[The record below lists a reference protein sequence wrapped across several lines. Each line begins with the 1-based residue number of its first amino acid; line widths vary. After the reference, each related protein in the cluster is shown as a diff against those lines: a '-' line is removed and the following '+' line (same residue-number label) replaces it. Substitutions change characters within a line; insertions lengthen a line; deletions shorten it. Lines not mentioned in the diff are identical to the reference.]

1 MIINDRAITKSMQNH
16 IKNLITKQIKLRKQA
31 MANNP
36 DLEKL
41 SKRYGAIFNSYIE
54 FVTTERFRK
63 LQAEAM
69 DKATDEGSF
78 DEMMFYDI
86 MANYGTVIEDWATAE
101 VLGFRPFRW
110 FTQMQAKD
118 KDRWMTWTPGDAY
131 NDVENSTSLKNKY
144 FDESE
149 GSSYIP
155 LVKDHVTGKM
165 LNR

>member
-1 MIINDRAITKSMQNH
+1 
-16 IKNLITKQIKLRKQA
+16 

-118 KDRWMTWTPGDAY
+118 KDRWMTWAPGDAY
-131 NDVENSTSLKNKY
+131 NDVENSVSLKN
-144 FDESE
+144 
-149 GSSYIP
+149 
-155 LVKDHVTGKM
+155 
-165 LNR
+165 